1 MSFLV
6 LNLEDKGSRS
16 KSTVLKEIGKY
27 CLEHLGL
34 RLHPGTHRSTS
45 EIWHHLRLLAMQTMK
60 DPAQVSLE
68 FILMWVCPVVLPATA
83 RAKSTFMGKTRNSP
97 SLTSSLAIND

>member
-27 CLEHLGL
+27 HW
-34 RLHPGTHRSTS
+34 S
-45 EIWHHLRLLAMQTMK
+45 IW
-60 DPAQVSLE
+60 DSD
-68 FILMWVCPVVLPATA
+68 FILGHTEAPLRSGT
-83 RAKSTFMGKTRNSP
+83 
-97 SLTSSLAIND
+97 I